1 VRPETMTWVM
11 LWSGYMAAALIAITA
26 IAVWP
31 VAVRYERRRAQHRAE
46 HDIVQACLWAD
57 TPMQVLEFYGRYR
70 PSPPTRPPLVDFPA
84 YTDDQI
90 AKDPALERLTRHPDP
105 GTAELARFLIRPA
118 APSDP
123 VENQEHHPV
132 SPAEMG
138 IGPRPA
144 ATSHRAMRRPV
155 VGWWEESRMGKA
167 VARWRDRAE
176 PVPDAPPPAG
186 NVDIEELMDGADLAP
201 GLASTDRAPGT
212 LNIQEAPEQNHAPA
226 EQDHTSDTPSDGI
239 PADIPPP
246 PDGEINTPN
255 DAPPDPL
262 LGVATPTLCPRCKG
276 TTRITAVDGTRL
288 WIACPDCC
296 CTEPG
301 CGRRTSGGLCDEHQH
316 ADDLRAEDAG
326 KRMADV

>member
-1 VRPETMTWVM
+1 MTWVM

-70 PSPPTRPPLVDFPA
+70 PSPPPRPPLVDFPA

-176 PVPDAPPPAG
+176 PVPDGAAG
-186 NVDIEELMDGADLAP
+186 PSESFAKDLAS

-212 LNIQEAPEQNHAPA
+212 LNIQEASERDRASA
-226 EQDHTSDTPSDGI
+226 EQDRTSDASSDGI
-239 PADIPPP
+239 PADIPADITAP
-246 PDGEINTPN
+246 PDGEINPPD

-276 TTRITAVDGTRL
+276 TSRLPAIGGTRL

-301 CGRRTSGGLCDEHQH
+301 CGRRTGGGLCDEHQQ